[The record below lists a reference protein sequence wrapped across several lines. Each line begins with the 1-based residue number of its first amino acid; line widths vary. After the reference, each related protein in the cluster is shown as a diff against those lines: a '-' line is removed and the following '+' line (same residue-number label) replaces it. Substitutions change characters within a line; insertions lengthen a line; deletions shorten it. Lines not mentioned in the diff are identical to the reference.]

1 MHKDKKMKNIGK
13 NDLCMI
19 INVETGN
26 VLDADKEKPQL
37 RPIASETARFKIF
50 RCEDSIVRQAF
61 FMQNC
66 ALPLRKLLDFVTN
79 FKVDSENFQ
88 VFNKIIRN
96 VKICLDQIGKYCDNK
111 LIGMI
116 DFQKQFGQIK
126 FIRQQRLKEQNFIE
140 LLTFILKICNLDNVS
155 GKIIENRFSSMFY
168 ETMKETAVKIYEILI
183 SVCDKNSENQI
194 HAYSFLETYKT
205 HTNSLEIST
214 KFILTLLSSN
224 STLLNSIPKPSNY
237 LIQHYARLLKITF
250 SSRKAHFLYF
260 LKSICLYQNSA
271 IKLTQEKIHEQ
282 LFANPETFAKVII
295 PTIVENNTISLV
307 FRSSMGEEVVLL
319 DNCFDGNIDPVKQL
333 QMDYFVNM
341 IELFANLCKNRN
353 FTCKTSIKDWFPIEV
368 LIEYI

>member
-126 FIRQQRLKEQNFIE
+126 FIR
-140 LLTFILKICNLDNVS
+140 
-155 GKIIENRFSSMFY
+155 IENRFSSMFY

-333 QMDYFVNM
+333 QMDNFVNM
-341 IELFANLCKNRN
+341 IELLANLCKNRN